1 MTGVRKAVAG
11 YLVVRVTGVLLAVL
25 VTGHFAVTHIVDDV
39 AETDASFIAV
49 RWSSA
54 LWVVWDA
61 LLLACAL
68 AHGASG
74 VWIAIDDY
82 VTPRRRRPWRGF
94 LVAVSSVLF
103 ALGAVVLVVGASR

>member
-1 MTGVRKAVAG
+1 MTGTRRAVAG

-39 AETDASFIAV
+39 AETDASFVAV

-54 LWVVWDA
+54 LWLVWDA

-74 VWIAIDDY
+74 VWIAVDDY
-82 VTPRRRRPWRGF
+82 ATPRRRRPWRAL
-94 LVAVSSVLF
+94 LVALTTVLF
-103 ALGAVVLVVGASR
+103 GLGAVVLVVGALR

>member
-1 MTGVRKAVAG
+1 MTAMPRAVAG

-49 RWSSA
+49 RWSSV

-68 AHGASG
+68 VHGASG
-74 VWIAIDDY
+74 VWIAVDDY
-82 VTPRRRRPWRGF
+82 VTPRRRRPWRSL
-94 LVAVSSVLF
+94 LVALTTVLF
-103 ALGAVVLVVGASR
+103 ALGAVVLVIGALR

>member
-1 MTGVRKAVAG
+1 MTPRTYV
-11 YLVVRVTGVLLAVL
+11 YLMVRVTGVLLAVL
-25 VTGHFAVTHIVDDV
+25 VTGHFAVTHIVNDV
-39 AETDASFIAV
+39 AATDASFIAQ

-74 VWIAIDDY
+74 VWVAVDDY
-82 VTPRRRRPWRGF
+82 ASPCRRRPWRAL
-94 LVAVSSVLF
+94 LVAVTTGVF
-103 ALGAVVLVVGASR
+103 ALGAVVLVIAVIR